1 MNWNLNRV
9 KQLIRK
15 ELDAKAIMEDTGIK
29 RSPLQAIVAVMNKQD
44 SKFYNIK
51 GLFEGV

>member
-15 ELDAKAIMEDTGIK
+15 ELDAKTIMEDTGIK